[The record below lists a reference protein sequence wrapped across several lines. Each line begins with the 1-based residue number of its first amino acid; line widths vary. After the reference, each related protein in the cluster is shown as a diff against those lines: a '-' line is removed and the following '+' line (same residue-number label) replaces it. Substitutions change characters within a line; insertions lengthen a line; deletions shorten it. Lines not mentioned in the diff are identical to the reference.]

1 MMGVS
6 SSRDLDPIVKLSILA
21 SSVEASKNHGG
32 ASFFS
37 QSLCPVWATVN
48 VTYDDACLV
57 T

>member
-32 ASFFS
+32 AYFS
-37 QSLCPVWATVN
+37 PSRFVQCGPR
-48 VTYDDACLV
+48 
-57 T
+57 